1 MSHGNNQ
8 MQIINLA
15 DNINAAVDKIN
26 ENFELS
32 GGVDSSSVIN
42 IIDGHLDSAYF
53 TSTINEG
60 YLNQFTISQGVD
72 LTDVTNNI
80 NANATALSELTTR
93 VNQDSNALSVLS
105 SEVTSLETQIQGNIN
120 IDSATLASALASS
133 QAFQGLVSQI
143 DFDSEV
149 GILSQGITDLQAHL
163 TFTDADGQTVSNI
176 AEVMQTLTAE
186 IQTVEGQI
194 TTNATWNLQ
203 LVAGTEAD
211 PRFAGIQFSNDGQ
224 SADFTL
230 SADKF
235 KIVDPTSPT
244 GSPIVPFSVDADGA
258 TLTNVKVTGDLQIGK
273 DSDNAAAPRVVIRD
287 DVTKIYDSAG
297 GLRVQ
302 LGRLDV

>member
-8 MQIINLA
+8 IQIINLA

-32 GGVDSSSVIN
+32 GGVDSSSVIS

-53 TSTINEG
+53 VSTINEG

-72 LTDVTNNI
+72 LTDVNNNI
-80 NANATALSELTTR
+80 AANATALSELTTR

-120 IDSATLASALASS
+120 IDSDLVISVLAGS
-133 QAFQGLVSQI
+133 QAFESLETRI
-143 DFDSEV
+143 DLDSDRLTVESGKIV
-149 GILSQGITDLQAHL
+149 NLETSLFTTD
-163 TFTDADGQTVSNI
+163 SNGNPTTAI
-176 AEVMQTLTAE
+176 AEAVDSLTTS
-186 IQTVEGQI
+186 ISNVQGQI

-244 GSPIVPFSVDADGA
+244 GSPIVPFSVDTDGA
-258 TLTNVKVTGDLQIGK
+258 TLTNVKITGNLDIGSDLTGARMEIK
-273 DSDNAAAPRVVIRD
+273 D
-287 DVTKIYDSAG
+287 DVTKIFDTNG
-297 GLRVQ
+297 QLRVQ
-302 LGRLDV
+302 LGNLSV

>member
-149 GILSQGITDLQAHL
+149 GILSQGITDLQADL

-186 IQTVEGQI
+186 I
-194 TTNATWNLQ
+194 
-203 LVAGTEAD
+203 LVNS
-211 PRFAGIQFSNDGQ
+211 R
-224 SADFTL
+224 
-230 SADKF
+230 
-235 KIVDPTSPT
+235 
-244 GSPIVPFSVDADGA
+244 
-258 TLTNVKVTGDLQIGK
+258 
-273 DSDNAAAPRVVIRD
+273 RMIR
-287 DVTKIYDSAG
+287 
-297 GLRVQ
+297 R
-302 LGRLDV
+302 

>member
-1 MSHGNNQ
+1 
-8 MQIINLA
+8 MQTIDLVDKISE
-15 DNINAAVDKIN
+15 AVDKIN
-26 ENFELS
+26 ENFTSVDSDLNQVSS

-60 YLNQFTISQGVD
+60 YLNQFTISQNVD
-72 LTDVTNNI
+72 LTSVNNDIQANSQAILSLESAVNDSGGVVSALSSQVTN
-80 NANATALSELTTR
+80 
-93 VNQDSNALSVLS
+93 
-105 SEVTSLETQIQGNIN
+105 LETQLQGNIN
-120 IDSATLASALASS
+120 IDSATLTSVLASS
-133 QAFQGLVSQI
+133 QAFQGLVSQT

-149 GILSQGITDLQAHL
+149 GILSQDITILQNSL
-163 TFTDADGQTVSNI
+163 TFTDSDGQTVSNI

-186 IQTVEGQI
+186 IETVEGQI
-194 TTNATWNLQ
+194 VTNATWNLQ

-244 GSPIVPFSVDADGA
+244 GSPIVPFSVDTDGA
-258 TLTNVKVTGDLQIGK
+258 TLTNVKITGNLDIGSDLTGARMEIK
-273 DSDNAAAPRVVIRD
+273 D
-287 DVTKIYDSAG
+287 DVTKIFDTNG
-297 GLRVQ
+297 QLRVQ
-302 LGRLDV
+302 LGNLSV